1 MRARGSGTR
10 KESRSGLRSSMH
22 VYCYLDR
29 VVRGAAGRNLLVV
42 SSSNGGSILGAEQ
55 EHLNQGVAE
64 EEEAV
69 EMPC

>member
-1 MRARGSGTR
+1 
-10 KESRSGLRSSMH
+10 MH